1 MSKADEGHKLTDKKL
16 VRLERRITQVFR
28 DAAAEMQGTVTAYF
42 AQFEKRDA
50 EMRAMLE
57 AGEIDEAHYKQ
68 WLLNQIGRGKS
79 FEALRDEM
87 TSRMADA
94 GAVAYSY
101 INDATPGIYS
111 LNRNFAA
118 YTVELLS
125 GKTGLSLWD
134 ERTVRRLLAENSDLM
149 PYYPKKLALKRGFD
163 IAWGKKCIKSTVT
176 SSILQ
181 GHGIKQMA
189 DTLQRK
195 IPTMHRDSAIR
206 AARTAV
212 TGAQNGGRQD
222 TYHAAAA
229 MGIKLKKEWLATLD
243 GRTRPAHG
251 AADGQQVDEDKPFIV
266 DGYKMMYP
274 GDTSAPAYLVYNCRC
289 TTVAAV
295 AGVNMSDA
303 KRRDKDGLVTNM
315 TFAQWEASKR
325 GYSGVQVSPY
335 HRGGSSAKDVT
346 EKYRTAPKRTGKIRY
361 EEGYRHKGHQE
372 EIRVAEQ
379 IHGLFG
385 GKIVLQA
392 ESRVPGI
399 KRADYLWRGKQWE
412 LKSVSTANAGDTAM
426 RSAIKQIRENPGG
439 VIIQVSDGIDTKA
452 LIKVLDSRALRGISF
467 DFDVVVLDTYG
478 QLMFARRYKK

>member
-1 MSKADEGHKLTDKKL
+1 MSKADEGHKLTDKEL

-28 DAAAEMQGTVTAYF
+28 DAAAEMQETVTAYF
-42 AQFEKRDA
+42 AQLEKRDA
-50 EMRAMLE
+50 EMRAMLV

-68 WLLNQIGRGKS
+68 WRLNQIGRGKS

-125 GKTGLSLWD
+125 GKTGFSLWD

-195 IPTMHRDSAIR
+195 IPTMNRDSAIR

-251 AADGQQVDEDKPFIV
+251 AADGQQVDEDQPFIV

-295 AGVNMSDA
+295 DGVDMSDA
-303 KRRDKDGLVTNM
+303 LRRDKDGLVTNM

-346 EKYRTAPKRTGKIRY
+346 EKYRTEPKRTGKIRY

-385 GKIVLQA
+385 GKIILRK
-392 ESRVPGI
+392 ESEKQYEKTP
-399 KRADYLWRGKQWE
+399 DYTWKGKGWE
-412 LKSVSTANAGDTAM
+412 LKTISSAKAGDSAL

-439 VIIQVSDGIDTKA
+439 VILNCRADVDVDS
-452 LIKVLDSRALRGISF
+452 LISTLDNRVLRHNTF
-467 DFDVVVLDTYG
+467 DFDVIALQNG
-478 QLMFARRYKK
+478 RMLFARRYRK

>member
-28 DAAAEMQGTVTAYF
+28 DAAAEMQETVTAYF

-50 EMRAMLE
+50 EMRVMLE
-57 AGEIDEAHYKQ
+57 AGEIDAAHYKQ

-87 TSRMADA
+87 TRRMADA

-118 YTVELLS
+118 YTVELMS
-125 GKTGLSLWD
+125 GKTGFALWD
-134 ERTVRRLLAENSDLM
+134 ERTVRRLLVENPDLM

-181 GHGIKQMA
+181 GQGIKQMA

-195 IPTMHRDSAIR
+195 IPTMNRDSAIR

-222 TYHAAAA
+222 TYHAAAG

-251 AADGQQVDEDKPFIV
+251 AADGQKVDEDKPFIV

-289 TTVAAV
+289 TTVAEV
-295 AGVNMSDA
+295 DGVNMSDA
-303 KRRDKDGLVTNM
+303 LRRDKDGRVTNM
-315 TFAQWEASKR
+315 TFAQWEASK
-325 GYSGVQVSPY
+325 Q
-335 HRGGSSAKDVT
+335 GG
-346 EKYRTAPKRTGKIRY
+346 I
-361 EEGYRHKGHQE
+361 
-372 EIRVAEQ
+372 
-379 IHGLFG
+379 L
-385 GKIVLQA
+385 
-392 ESRVPGI
+392 
-399 KRADYLWRGKQWE
+399 
-412 LKSVSTANAGDTAM
+412 
-426 RSAIKQIRENPGG
+426 
-439 VIIQVSDGIDTKA
+439 
-452 LIKVLDSRALRGISF
+452 
-467 DFDVVVLDTYG
+467 
-478 QLMFARRYKK
+478 